1 MKKKI
6 NQKKKK
12 IKLDEIKF
20 YSIWRIVRI
29 AAAAVG
35 GGGGGGGGIIVGT
48 AYN

>member
-35 GGGGGGGGIIVGT
+35 GGGGGGGIIVGT